1 MIHWRWISISIV
13 DVFLLY
19 RKDFFNDY
27 NWSTSNRNN
36 EVSYIDDS
44 VVTMIIYI
52 NIDDTLI
59 LKPPVTTLRYKT
71 DTFEDVQ

>member
-1 MIHWRWISISIV
+1 MFSYDIKKICTMIII
-13 DVFLLY
+13 D
-19 RKDFFNDY
+19 
-27 NWSTSNRNN
+27 STSNRNN
-36 EVSYIDDS
+36 EVSYKDDS

-52 NIDDTLI
+52 NIDDTSI

>member
-1 MIHWRWISISIV
+1 MFSFGTKKIFYDNNW
-13 DVFLLY
+13 F
-19 RKDFFNDY
+19 DY
-27 NWSTSNRNN
+27 NNDNRNY
-36 EVSYIDDS
+36 EVSYINDS
-44 VVTMIIYI
+44 VVTMITYI